1 MKHSLKI
8 SSVLFYGIILLMV
21 VVCAVSL
28 INALSWINKPFAGF
42 LIYKVPHVGSMSSP
56 DWPGIRA
63 GLKLMDKIVS
73 ADGQPLRES
82 KDLLSIISQK
92 PPGTLVHYAVESEG
106 QTNKIAVP
114 SSIFSLYDF
123 FTVFFMPF
131 LGGFALFVLG
141 VIVYVIKPE
150 VHTSWVFFFFC
161 LIMGIYMV
169 TGFEIQSTYFL
180 VPIHYFAVP
189 LGGALFLHI
198 GLIFPE
204 KKKIITQYPWL
215 EYLIYLP
222 ALLLALVF
230 EISVFTSQ
238 MVSGSTYPFLVSIN
252 IKAITSYIR
261 LFNLLCVAGV
271 IILVLHSMAKTSSGI
286 VRQRGKMILFGATIG
301 WLLPAMFMLSAHFM
315 KVDFPWNFLPL
326 LGIFFPIFIGY
337 SIVRHNLFDAE
348 TIIRRTVGYVIVTS
362 VVAGVYILVSIS
374 LNFFLG
380 KYAISQSKAFPIV
393 FTLIIILI
401 FNPLRNRIQSLV
413 DRIFFRKE
421 YDYGKIIDKISNA
434 MTSMLDLGQ
443 ILKQMTRTF
452 MEDMF
457 INTSSVML
465 LNPAGNGYQV
475 CMAEGEKKNEI
486 EKMLFKKEQPLVK
499 IIEESKK
506 ELTRYDIIEDPQYR
520 TISQDCLRDF
530 EALNAS
536 LMMPLIFQDKVIGL
550 LNLGEK
556 KSGKFYN
563 REDIDLLRTMANQG
577 AVAIENAK
585 LMEENIQKSR
595 MEEELKI
602 AHDIQL
608 SMLPDKAPVVEGLSI
623 VARSIPA
630 REVGGDFYDFI
641 EITDDGSKRLGIVVG
656 DVSGKAVSGALVMA
670 ASRSIFRVLTETHQS
685 VEDVMNRGNARLHRD
700 VKKGMFVALL
710 YAVLDPKERTL
721 TFSNA
726 GQVQPILFSAEKSK
740 AEYVET
746 EGDRFP
752 LGIVKK
758 CHYEATRVTV
768 SKGDILVFYTD
779 GIVEAVNEKG
789 ELYGFERFL
798 ASIEEGRNWGAD
810 KLLEKLLQDVMQFV
824 GKTEQHDDLT
834 AVVVKV
840 E

>member
-8 SSVLFYGIILLMV
+8 SSILFYGIILLMV

-42 LIYKVPHVGSMSSP
+42 LIYKIPHVGSMSSP
-56 DWPGIRA
+56 DWPGNKA

-73 ADGQPLRES
+73 ADGQPIWDG
-82 KDLLSIISQK
+82 KDLIAIISQK
-92 PPGTLVHYAVESEG
+92 PPGTPVHYTVESEG
-106 QTNKIAVP
+106 RTNKIAVP

-123 FTVFFMPF
+123 FMVFFMPF
-131 LGGFALFVLG
+131 LGGFALFILG
-141 VIVYVIKPE
+141 AIVYVIKPD
-150 VHTSWVFFFFC
+150 VHTSWVFFIFC

-204 KKKIITQYPWL
+204 KKKIITRYPWL

-222 ALLLALVF
+222 ASLLALAF
-230 EISVFTSQ
+230 EISVFTPQ
-238 MVSGSTYPFLVSIN
+238 MVSGSSNPFFVSIN
-252 IKAITSYIR
+252 IKDITSYIR

-286 VRQRGKMILFGATIG
+286 VRQRGKMIIFGATIG
-301 WLLPAMFMLSAHFM
+301 WLLPAMLMLSAHFM

-326 LGIFFPIFIGY
+326 LGIFFPISIGY

-362 VVAGVYILVSIS
+362 VVAGVYILSSIS

-380 KYAISQSKAFPIV
+380 KYEISQSKVFPIV
-393 FTLIIILI
+393 FTLVIILI

-465 LNPAGNGYQV
+465 LSPAGNEYQV
-475 CMAEGEKKNEI
+475 YMAEGEKKSEI
-486 EKMLFKKEQPLVK
+486 ENMLFKKDQPLVK

-506 ELTRYDIIEDPQYR
+506 ELTKYDVLEDPKYR
-520 TISQDCLRDF
+520 EVSPSCAKDF
-530 EALNAS
+530 ENLNAS
-536 LMMPLIFQDKVIGL
+536 LMVPLIFQDKVIGL

-563 REDIDLLRTMANQG
+563 REDIDLLHTLANQG
-577 AVAIENAK
+577 AVAIQNAK
-585 LMEENIQKSR
+585 LFEENIQKSR

-608 SMLPDKAPVVEGLSI
+608 SMLPDRAPMVEGFSI

-641 EITDDGSKRLGIVVG
+641 EIIENGSNRLGIVVG

-670 ASRSIFRVLTETHQS
+670 ASRSIFRVLTETHES
-685 VEDVMNRGNARLHRD
+685 VEEVMNRGNARLHQD

-710 YAVLDPKERTL
+710 YAVLDPKKKTL
-721 TFSNA
+721 TLSNA
-726 GQVQPILFSAEKSK
+726 GQIQPILCSPQKPK
-740 AEYVET
+740 PEYVDT
-746 EGDRFP
+746 DGDKFP
-752 LGIVKK
+752 LGIVKD
-758 CHYEATRVTV
+758 CHYEETKL
-768 SKGDILVFYTD
+768 SLKQGDTLVFSTD

-798 ASIEEGRNWGAD
+798 ASIEEGQALGASE
-810 KLLEKLLQDVMQFV
+810 LLEKIINDVMVYV
-824 GKTEQHDDLT
+824 GKAEQHDDLT

-840 E
+840 T